1 MKIIL
6 KKDVPNLGLAGEIVN
21 AKDGYARNYLIPK
34 GLAEEATPSG
44 IAKAKEYQK
53 AMAKRAQLEE
63 EEARKLA
70 SDIGGLKMQIA
81 MKAGEKGKLF
91 GSVTGGDI
99 AEFLAGKNITI
110 DKKKIVMEESIKS
123 LGSHEVHIKLHQE
136 VVAKLEVE
144 VLEAD

>member
-6 KKDVPNLGLAGEIVN
+6 KKDVPNLGLAGEIVI

-53 AMAKRAQLEE
+53 AMAKKAKLEE
-63 EEARKLA
+63 EEAKKLA
-70 SDIGGLKMQIA
+70 GDIGKLKMEIA

-99 AEFLAGKNITI
+99 AEFLATKDVAV
-110 DKKKIVMEESIKS
+110 DKKKIIMEESIKS
-123 LGSHEVHIKLHQE
+123 LGSHEVQIKLHPE
-136 VVAKLEVE
+136 VLAKLEVE
-144 VLEAD
+144 VVEAE